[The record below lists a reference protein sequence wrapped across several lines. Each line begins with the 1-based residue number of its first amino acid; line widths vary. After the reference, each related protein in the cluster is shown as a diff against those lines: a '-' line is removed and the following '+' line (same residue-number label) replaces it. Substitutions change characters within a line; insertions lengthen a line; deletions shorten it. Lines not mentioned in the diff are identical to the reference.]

1 MRRAGTL
8 LAAMLAIMLAA
19 MLATGCGVYSAS
31 SGRVDENI
39 QRVYVE
45 YLDNMTPEPNLGV
58 DVAEGIIEA
67 LQVDNTLKVVDEG
80 SADSILSGK
89 VLRYHLKEVAA
100 RGKNLTVNEYQVQ
113 ISVQLDFMVRAT
125 GEALFSKRRFNG
137 TGNYVL
143 GDDATDEAT
152 ARREAL
158 TEIVNDI
165 LAQVVEDW

>member
-1 MRRAGTL
+1 MKRAVWALLLLLAGAGTL
-8 LAAMLAIMLAA
+8 VS
-19 MLATGCGVYSAS
+19 GCGVYSAS

-39 QRVYVE
+39 QRVYVD
-45 YLDNMTPEPNLGV
+45 YLENMTPEPSLGV
-58 DVAEGIIEA
+58 EIAEGIITA

-100 RGKNLTVNEYQVQ
+100 RGEDLTVNEYQVQ

-125 GEALFSKRRFNG
+125 GETLFNKKRFNG

-143 GDDATDEAT
+143 EDDATDEET
-152 ARREAL
+152 ARQEAL